1 MNNYTNKRYI
11 SMLLTLERQLE
22 LKRKKG
28 TGYIRSGEDLGNLVL
43 FFCYHQNPFGLC
55 CLDQDESFHWSTS
68 WTDLPPCSYYYP
80 YYHGWIPR
88 SPLHFLGTH
97 ESPQLDTCGTYAT
110 PQASPPQK
118 HRGVSCRRQPTWPEN
133 KTHKFWAFLEPNSQT
148 PFLSSFLYLFFLLHH
163 RAVSFRFEQKS
174 T

>member
-1 MNNYTNKRYI
+1 MKNWMAI
-11 SMLLTLERQLE
+11 LLVNC
-22 LKRKKG
+22 
-28 TGYIRSGEDLGNLVL
+28 GEDLGNLVL

-80 YYHGWIPR
+80 YCHGWIPR
-88 SPLHFLGTH
+88 SPLHFLGTD

-133 KTHKFWAFLEPNSQT
+133 KTHKFWGFLEPNSQT
-148 PFLSSFLYLFFLLHH
+148 PFFLVLNTILLFKPEGNCSMML
-163 RAVSFRFEQKS
+163 RRRKIK
-174 T
+174 